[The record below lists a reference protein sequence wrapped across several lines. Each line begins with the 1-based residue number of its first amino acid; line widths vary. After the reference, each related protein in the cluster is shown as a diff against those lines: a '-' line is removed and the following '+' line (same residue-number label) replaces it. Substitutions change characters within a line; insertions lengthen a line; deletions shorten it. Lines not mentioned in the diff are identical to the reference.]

1 MALVQAVCSVQIHL
15 VNVPARMATK
25 EPNAMLLAGVIQ
37 LVQVVQHVMLL
48 QVNVLAILDTQV
60 PHAILVPPITIEQV
74 MEHVQ
79 VRVVNIRCL
88 NYA

>member
-1 MALVQAVCSVQIHL
+1 MALVQAVCNVLIQQD
-15 VNVPARMATK
+15 NVPAMLATRV
-25 EPNAMLLAGVIQ
+25 PNVMLLVVAIQ
-37 LVQVVQHVMLL
+37 QVQVVQHAMLL
-48 QVNVLAILDTQV
+48 QVNVVVILDTQV

-88 NYA
+88 DYA